1 MPAISLLVAVYN
13 TSQYVE
19 QCLQSIADQS
29 FSDIEVILINDG
41 STDHSGDILEAF
53 AARDERFRVI
63 HQINQGL
70 GAVRNRG
77 IEEATGTYLAFVDS
91 DDVLAPQYCE
101 ALYQEAENT
110 GADLVVSEYWIQF
123 EQSKR
128 IIPTT
133 LLAQQEADKTKLIES
148 LLHGE
153 ITGFSWNKLY
163 RRAFIEK
170 HHIRFPLRGELE
182 NIEDQYVTLRCFSL
196 SRVIAFVHE
205 PLYYYRVHLS
215 SIVQRYQK
223 QYFQH
228 GLAFY
233 DAQRLFLKEHDELTP
248 YEKALYFFIVNHTLH
263 CMLNEWKSQNSLSF
277 QKKLGHM
284 REMVTHEAFQKAV
297 KQVEPS
303 KLTVRKRM
311 ILFLARLQWVY
322 PLSAAASSYQKW
334 IEYQTR
340 KSG

>member
-29 FSDIEVILINDG
+29 FSNIEVILINDG
-41 STDHSGDILEAF
+41 STDHSGELLEAF

-63 HQINQGL
+63 HQANQGL

-77 IEEATGTYLAFVDS
+77 IEEAKGTYLAFIDS
-91 DDVLAPQYCE
+91 DDMLAPHYCE
-101 ALYQEAENT
+101 ALYEKAEMT

-123 EQSKR
+123 EQSNR
-128 IIPTT
+128 TIPTT
-133 LLAQQEADKTKLIES
+133 LLAHQKADRASLIES
-148 LLHGE
+148 LLHGD

-163 RRAFIEK
+163 RRAFIEE
-170 HHIRFPLRGELE
+170 HQIRFPLRGELE

-196 SRVIAFVHE
+196 SRVMAFVHE
-205 PLYYYRVHLS
+205 PLYYYRVHRS

-223 QYFQH
+223 QYFHH

-233 DAQRLFLKEHDELTP
+233 DTQRLFLKEHDELTP
-248 YEKALYFFIVNHTLH
+248 YEKAFHVFMVNHTLH

-277 QKKLGHM
+277 QEKLDHM
-284 REMVTHEAFQKAV
+284 REMVTHEAFQHAV
-297 KQVEPS
+297 KHVEAS

-311 ILFLARLQWVY
+311 ILFLAKLQWIY

>member
-41 STDHSGDILEAF
+41 STDHCGELLEAF
-53 AARDERFRVI
+53 AARDQRFRVI
-63 HQINQGL
+63 HQANQGL

-77 IEEATGTYLAFVDS
+77 IEEAQGTYLAFVDS
-91 DDVLAPQYCE
+91 DDILAPHYCE
-101 ALYQEAENT
+101 ALYEKAKMT

-123 EQSKR
+123 EQSR
-128 IIPTT
+128 RTIPTN
-133 LLAQQEADKTKLIES
+133 LLSHRSAHKPSLIEA
-148 LLHGE
+148 LLYGE

-163 RRAFIEK
+163 RRAFIEE
-170 HHIRFPLRGELE
+170 HHIRFPLRCELE
-182 NIEDQYVTLRCFSL
+182 NIEDQYVTLRCFYL
-196 SRVIAFVHE
+196 SKNIAFVHE
-205 PLYYYRVHLS
+205 PLYYYRVHMS

-223 QYFQH
+223 QFFHH
-228 GLAFY
+228 GLMFY
-233 DAQRLFLKEHDELTP
+233 HAQRLFFKEHEVMAT
-248 YEKALYFFIVNHTLH
+248 YEKALDLFIVNHTLH

-277 QKKLGHM
+277 QEKLDHM
-284 REMVTHEAFQKAV
+284 REMVTHEAFQHAV

-303 KLTVRKRM
+303 KFTVRKRM
-311 ILFLARLQWVY
+311 ILFLARSQWVY

-340 KSG
+340 K

>member
-29 FSDIEVILINDG
+29 FSNIEVILINDG
-41 STDHSGDILEAF
+41 STDHSGELLEAF

-63 HQINQGL
+63 HQANQGL

-77 IEEATGTYLAFVDS
+77 IEEAKGTYLAFIDS
-91 DDVLAPQYCE
+91 DDMLAPHYCE
-101 ALYQEAENT
+101 ALYEKAEMT

-123 EQSKR
+123 EQSNR
-128 IIPTT
+128 TIPTT
-133 LLAQQEADKTKLIES
+133 LLAHQKAERASLIES
-148 LLHGE
+148 LLHGD

-163 RRAFIEK
+163 RRAFIEE
-170 HHIRFPLRGELE
+170 HQIRFPLRGELE

-196 SRVIAFVHE
+196 SRVMAFVHE
-205 PLYYYRVHLS
+205 PLYYYRVHRS

-223 QYFQH
+223 QYFHH

-233 DAQRLFLKEHDELTP
+233 DTQRLFLKEHDELTP
-248 YEKALYFFIVNHTLH
+248 YEKAFHVFMVNHTLH

-277 QKKLGHM
+277 QEKLDHM
-284 REMVTHEAFQKAV
+284 REMVTHEAFQHAV
-297 KQVEPS
+297 KHVEAS

-311 ILFLARLQWVY
+311 ILFLAKLQWIY

>member
-41 STDHSGDILEAF
+41 STDHSGELLEAF

-63 HQINQGL
+63 HQANQGL

-77 IEEATGTYLAFVDS
+77 IAEAKGTYLAFIDS
-91 DDVLAPQYCE
+91 DDMLAPHYCE
-101 ALYQEAENT
+101 ALYEKAEMT

-123 EQSKR
+123 EQSNR
-128 IIPTT
+128 TIPTT
-133 LLAQQEADKTKLIES
+133 LLAHQKADRASLIES
-148 LLHGE
+148 LLHGD

-163 RRAFIEK
+163 RRAFIEE
-170 HHIRFPLRGELE
+170 HQIRFPLRGELE

-196 SRVIAFVHE
+196 SRVMAFVHE
-205 PLYYYRVHLS
+205 PLYYYRVHRS

-223 QYFQH
+223 QYFHH

-233 DAQRLFLKEHDELTP
+233 DTQRLFLKEHDELTP
-248 YEKALYFFIVNHTLH
+248 YEKAFHVFMVNHTLH

-277 QKKLGHM
+277 QEKLDHM
-284 REMVTHEAFQKAV
+284 REMVTHEAFQHAV
-297 KQVEPS
+297 KHVEAS

-311 ILFLARLQWVY
+311 ILFLAKLQWIY

>member
-29 FSDIEVILINDG
+29 FSNIEVILINDG
-41 STDHSGDILEAF
+41 STDHSGELLEAF

-63 HQINQGL
+63 HQANQGL

-77 IEEATGTYLAFVDS
+77 IEEAKGTYLAFIDS
-91 DDVLAPQYCE
+91 DDMLAPHYCE
-101 ALYQEAENT
+101 ALYEKAEMT

-123 EQSKR
+123 EQSNR
-128 IIPTT
+128 TIPTT
-133 LLAQQEADKTKLIES
+133 LLAHQKAERASLIES
-148 LLHGE
+148 LLHGD

-163 RRAFIEK
+163 RRAFIEE
-170 HHIRFPLRGELE
+170 HQIRFPLRGELE

-196 SRVIAFVHE
+196 SRVMAFVHE
-205 PLYYYRVHLS
+205 PLYYYRVHRS

-223 QYFQH
+223 QYFHH

-233 DAQRLFLKEHDELTP
+233 DTQRLFLKEHDELTP
-248 YEKALYFFIVNHTLH
+248 YEKAFHVFMVNHTLH

-277 QKKLGHM
+277 QEKLDHM
-284 REMVTHEAFQKAV
+284 REMVTHEAFQHAV
-297 KQVEPS
+297 KHVEAS

-311 ILFLARLQWVY
+311 ILFLAKLQWVY

>member
-19 QCLQSIADQS
+19 QCLQSIAEQS
-29 FSDIEVILINDG
+29 FSDIEVILVNDG
-41 STDHSGDILEAF
+41 STDHCGELLEAF
-53 AARDERFRVI
+53 AKRDERFRVI
-63 HQINQGL
+63 HQTNQGL

-77 IEEATGTYLAFVDS
+77 IEEAKGTYIAFIDS
-91 DDVLAPQYCE
+91 DDVLAPHYCK
-101 ALYQEAENT
+101 ALYEKAEMT

-123 EQSKR
+123 EQSR
-128 IIPTT
+128 RTLPTN
-133 LLAQQEADKTKLIES
+133 LLLHQSENKTSLIEA
-148 LLHGE
+148 LLHGN

-163 RRAFIEK
+163 RRAFIEE
-170 HHIRFPLRGELE
+170 HCIRFPLRGELE
-182 NIEDQYVTLRCFSL
+182 NIEDQYVTLRCFYL
-196 SRVIAFVHE
+196 AHVIAFVHE

-228 GLAFY
+228 GLTFY
-233 DAQRLFLKEHDELTP
+233 QAQHLFLKSYDEVTP
-248 YEKALYFFIVNHTLH
+248 YEKALDFFIVNHTLH

-277 QKKLGHM
+277 QQKLDHI
-284 REMVTHEAFQKAV
+284 REMVTHDVFQHAV
-297 KQVEPS
+297 KQVEQS
-303 KLTVRKRM
+303 KLTARKRM
-311 ILFLARLQWVY
+311 ILFLARCQWIY

-340 KSG
+340 K

>member
-19 QCLQSIADQS
+19 QCLQSIAEQS
-29 FSDIEVILINDG
+29 FSDIEVILVNDG
-41 STDHSGDILEAF
+41 STDHSGDLLEAF
-53 AARDERFRVI
+53 AKRDERFRVI
-63 HQINQGL
+63 HQTNQGL

-77 IEEATGTYLAFVDS
+77 IEEARGTYIAFVDS
-91 DDVLAPQYCE
+91 DDILAPHYCK
-101 ALYQEAENT
+101 ALYEKAEMA

-123 EQSKR
+123 EQSNR
-128 IIPTT
+128 TIPAT
-133 LLAQQEADKTKLIES
+133 LLAHRSADKASLIEA
-148 LLHGE
+148 LLHGD

-163 RRAFIEK
+163 RRAFIEE

-182 NIEDQYVTLRCFSL
+182 NIEDQYVTMRCFSL

-223 QYFQH
+223 QYFRH
-228 GLAFY
+228 GLTFY
-233 DAQRLFLKEHDELTP
+233 HAQRLFLKERNELLP
-248 YEKALYFFIVNHTLH
+248 YEKALDFFMVNHTLH

-277 QKKLGHM
+277 HEKLDHM
-284 REMVTHEAFQKAV
+284 REMVTHEAFQRAV
-297 KQVEPS
+297 KRVEPS
-303 KLTVRKRM
+303 KLTVQKRM
-311 ILFLARLQWVY
+311 ILFLARCQWVY

-340 KSG
+340 K